1 MPVRRANPE
10 VSGVDP
16 YRRLSASQVITWN
29 NCPRLWYYSYIPK
42 LKSPLPP
49 QILRGNAVE
58 DCVSRVLRD
67 SPVLISP
74 DDDNLIISPLNEDGS
89 VSYDSDS
96 GWIGPKLE
104 PRDPEYWPKNRSEL
118 EEWALSRVKA
128 HFDYCWQNAISDWE
142 SSPNRI
148 GKSEDIETE
157 EGIQMIEAGIK
168 LHLDQVE
175 LCLNQQGG
183 PFLESWR
190 SGQYRP
196 EWPSPDGF
204 PKKWSSPHPCAQ
216 KSGEPIS
223 WVEAWE
229 LSRPWFVDPDAS
241 SFSET
246 TCHPDDWF
254 QGEYD
259 LVYRWNG
266 KIRIIDLKASIG
278 RGDRSGGYIEQ
289 LRLYSWLWWETHSR
303 NNEVEGLEIWYLGP
317 GTIKQVPLPSE
328 KEMSEFNVNLEI
340 LYQNLHNNSTIN
352 ISDFPAKPSPLRY
365 FDVGGI
371 PSEIAVDPDPK
382 ARCNRCELRGI
393 CENSNY
399 ELILP
404 SEKRLEKFSHAWP
417 ITPMAEIKTRH
428 TVIGE
433 VRELSGPT
441 LKSDGSIDLTFR
453 LVDGYERAKVR
464 THRQGGLKNVSRSI
478 QNDARIKIEN
488 ALTSIWRSEL
498 VIDLDSESSIV
509 IAEEEEISEMIDIE
523 TRVNVIGRI
532 WSINAFPD
540 GKGVSRWAITLV
552 DSSGSVGVVAFKQF
566 IPVIAAGLSRGDEI
580 AILNGEIGEF
590 ASQKQVRLG
599 PGARVVLLKSSEDL
613 KPF

>member
-10 VSGVDP
+10 MTGVDL

-49 QILRGNAVE
+49 QIIRGNAVE
-58 DCVSRVLRD
+58 ECISRVLRE

-74 DDDNLIISPLNEDGS
+74 NDENLIVSPVNSDGE
-89 VSYDSDS
+89 VLYDSEV
-96 GWIGPKLE
+96 GWSAP
-104 PRDPEYWPKNRSEL
+104 EL
-118 EEWALSRVKA
+118 ETRDLESWPQNRDELKNWAISRAKI
-128 HFDYCWQNAISDWE
+128 HFESCWQNAISDWE
-142 SSPNRI
+142 ESPNRV
-148 GKSEDIETE
+148 GKSDDIEPE
-157 EGIQMIEAGIK
+157 EGMEMIEAGIN

-175 LCLNQQGG
+175 LCFEQNGG
-183 PFLESWR
+183 PELEKWR
-190 SGQYRP
+190 EGKNRP

-204 PKKWSSPHPCAQ
+204 PKSWDSPHPCANSQ
-216 KSGEPIS
+216 GSPVS

-229 LSRPWFVDPDAS
+229 ISRPWFVDPDAA

-246 TCHPDDWF
+246 TSHPEDWF

-266 KIRIIDLKASIG
+266 KIRIIDLKASVG
-278 RGDRSGGYIEQ
+278 KGDRSGGYIEQ
-289 LRLYSWLWWETHSR
+289 LRLYAWLWWETHSR
-303 NNEVEGLEIWYLGP
+303 KNEVEGLEIWYLGP
-317 GTIKQVPLPSE
+317 GTIKKIPLPSE
-328 KEMSEFNVNLEI
+328 EEMEKYSLDLEN
-340 LYQNLHNNSTIN
+340 LYQKLHNSDTIE
-352 ISDFPAKPSPLRY
+352 ISDFPPKPSPLRY

-371 PSEIAVDPDPK
+371 PSENPIDKDPK

-393 CENSNY
+393 CENSEY

-404 SEKRLEKFSHAWP
+404 SERRLEKFSHAWP
-417 ITPMAEIKTRH
+417 ITPMDEIKTRH

-433 VRELSGPT
+433 VRELIEPSIN
-441 LKSDGSIDLTFR
+441 SDGSIDLSFR
-453 LVDGYERAKVR
+453 LIDGYERAKVK
-464 THRQGGLKNVSRSI
+464 THRLGGPKSVSRSI
-478 QNDARIKIEN
+478 QNGTRIKIEN

-498 VIDLDSESSIV
+498 VIDLDSISKIT
-509 IAEEEEISEMIDIE
+509 IAEDEEISEMIDIE
-523 TRVNVIGRI
+523 TRVNVVGRI
-532 WSINAFPD
+532 WSINAFPN

-552 DSSGSVGVVAFKQF
+552 DSSGSVGIVAFKQF

-590 ASQKQVRLG
+590 AGQKQVRLG
-599 PGARVVLLKSSEDL
+599 PGARVVLLNSGEDL
-613 KPF
+613 VPF

>member
-10 VSGVDP
+10 VTGVDP

-49 QILRGNAVE
+49 QVLRGNAVE
-58 DCVSRVLRD
+58 DCISRVLRE
-67 SPVLISP
+67 SPVLICP
-74 DDDNLIISPLNEDGS
+74 DDGNLILSPLNEDGT
-89 VSYDSDS
+89 VSYDSEL
-96 GWIGPKLE
+96 GWVGPKLDIRGE
-104 PRDPEYWPKNRSEL
+104 ESWPKNRDEL
-118 EEWALSRVKA
+118 EKWALSRIKV
-128 HFDYCWQNAISDWE
+128 HFEDCWQSAITDWE
-142 SSPNRI
+142 SSPNRV
-148 GKSEDIETE
+148 GKSNDISAD
-157 EGIQMIEAGIK
+157 EGIQMIKSGIQ
-168 LHLDQVE
+168 LHLNQVE
-175 LCLNQQGG
+175 KCFTENGG
-183 PFLESWR
+183 PNLESWR
-190 SGQYRP
+190 LGQYRP
-196 EWPSPDGF
+196 TWPSPDGF
-204 PKKWSSPHPCAQ
+204 PKNWDSPHPCAQ
-216 KSGEPIS
+216 SSKSPIS

-229 LSRPWFVDPDAS
+229 ISRPWFVDPDAS

-246 TCHPDDWF
+246 TCHPNDWF

-266 KIRIIDLKASIG
+266 KIKIVDLKASLG
-278 RGDRSGGYIEQ
+278 KGDRSGGYIEQ

-303 NNEVEGLEIWYLGP
+303 NNEVESLEIWYLGP
-317 GTIKQVPLPSE
+317 GTVKQVPLPSE
-328 KEMSEFNVNLEI
+328 KEMLQLDIDLEN
-340 LYQNLHNNSTIN
+340 LYQKLHNNDSIS
-352 ISDFPAKPSPLRY
+352 ISDFPTNPSPLRY
-365 FDVGGI
+365 FDIGGV
-371 PSEIAVDPDPK
+371 PSDIAVDSDPK

-417 ITPMAEIKTRH
+417 ITPMRDIKTRH

-441 LKSDGSIDLTFR
+441 FKSDGSIDLKFR

-464 THRQGGLKNVSRSI
+464 THRQGGVKNVTRSI
-478 QNDARIKIEN
+478 RNEARIKIEN
-488 ALTSIWRSEL
+488 ALPSIWRGEL
-498 VIDLDSESSIV
+498 VIDLDLQSKIV
-509 IAEEEEISEMIDIE
+509 IAGNDEVSEMIDIE

-532 WSINAFPD
+532 WSINAFPN
-540 GKGVSRWAITLV
+540 GKGVSRWSITLV

-566 IPVIAAGLSRGDEI
+566 IPVIAAGLVRGDEI
-580 AILNGEIGEF
+580 AILSGEIGEF
-590 ASQKQVRLG
+590 AGQKQIRLG
-599 PGARVVLLKSSEDL
+599 PGARVVLLKSSNDL

>member
-10 VSGVDP
+10 MTGVDP

-49 QILRGNAVE
+49 QIIRGNAVE
-58 DCVSRVLRD
+58 ECISRVLRE

-74 DDDNLIISPLNEDGS
+74 DDENLIVSPVNSDGE
-89 VSYDSDS
+89 VLYDSEV
-96 GWIGPKLE
+96 GWSAP
-104 PRDPEYWPKNRSEL
+104 EL
-118 EEWALSRVKA
+118 ETRDLESWPQNRDELKNWAISRAKI
-128 HFDYCWQNAISDWE
+128 HFESCWQNAISDWE
-142 SSPNRI
+142 ESPNRV
-148 GKSEDIETE
+148 GKSDDIEPE
-157 EGIQMIEAGIK
+157 EGMEMIEAGIN

-175 LCLNQQGG
+175 LCFEQNGG
-183 PFLESWR
+183 PELEKWR
-190 SGQYRP
+190 EGKNRP

-204 PKKWSSPHPCAQ
+204 PKSWDSPHPCANSQ
-216 KSGEPIS
+216 GSPVS

-229 LSRPWFVDPDAS
+229 ISRPWFVDPDAA

-246 TCHPDDWF
+246 TSHPEDWF

-266 KIRIIDLKASIG
+266 KIRIIDLKASVG
-278 RGDRSGGYIEQ
+278 KGDRSGGYIEQ
-289 LRLYSWLWWETHSR
+289 LRLYAWLWWETHSR
-303 NNEVEGLEIWYLGP
+303 KNEVEGLEIWYLGP
-317 GTIKQVPLPSE
+317 GTIKKIPLPSE
-328 KEMSEFNVNLEI
+328 EEMEKYGLDLEN
-340 LYQNLHNNSTIN
+340 LYQKLHNSDTIE
-352 ISDFPAKPSPLRY
+352 ISDFPPKPSPLRY

-371 PSEIAVDPDPK
+371 PSENPIDKDPK

-393 CENSNY
+393 CENSEY

-404 SEKRLEKFSHAWP
+404 SERRLEKFSHAWP
-417 ITPMAEIKTRH
+417 ITPMDEIKTRH

-433 VRELSGPT
+433 VRELIEPSIN
-441 LKSDGSIDLTFR
+441 SDGSIDLSFR
-453 LVDGYERAKVR
+453 LIDGYERAKVK
-464 THRQGGLKNVSRSI
+464 THRLGGPKSVSRSI
-478 QNDARIKIEN
+478 QNGTRIKIEN

-498 VIDLDSESSIV
+498 VIELDSISKIT
-509 IAEEEEISEMIDIE
+509 IAKDEEISEMIDIE
-523 TRVNVIGRI
+523 TRVNVLGRI
-532 WSINAFPD
+532 WSINAFPN

-552 DSSGSVGVVAFKQF
+552 DSSGSVGIVAFKQF

-590 ASQKQVRLG
+590 AGQKQVRLG
-599 PGARVVLLKSSEDL
+599 PGARVVLLNSGEDL
-613 KPF
+613 VPF